1 MTNPITAI
9 ESAKAANAVGNVE
22 SISVNPNQVSGIA
35 DYSELNSVPM
45 VQPFSSSASHDTR
58 TAQQIMTSSLNQNM
72 ASIYDGA
79 LVSAGDFSSLN
90 FDDNTALQFD
100 PTSLNSLKYHEDE
113 DAALRE
119 VSKQFEAIFVQEML
133 KRMRTATEALGDEEN
148 PLSNNSNGMFQDLLD
163 NQLAISV
170 TKKSSF
176 GLAELLYQQLSGQT
190 VGSV

>member
-1 MTNPITAI
+1 MTNPIIAI
-9 ESAKAANAVGNVE
+9 ESAKAANAVGSVE
-22 SISVNPNQVSGIA
+22 NISVNPNQVSGIA
-35 DYSELNSVPM
+35 DYAELNSVPL
-45 VQPFSSSASHDTR
+45 VQPFSSPSSHGTR
-58 TAQQIMTSSLNQNM
+58 TAQQVMTSSLNQNM
-72 ASIYDGA
+72 ASIYDEA
-79 LVSAGDFSSLN
+79 LVSAGDLSSLN

-100 PTSLNSLKYHEDE
+100 PTSLNSLKYHDDE

>member
-1 MTNPITAI
+1 MTSPITVV
-9 ESAKAANAVGNVE
+9 ENAKAAFVANDVE
-22 SISVNPNQVSGIA
+22 SISANRNQMSGIA
-35 DYSELNSVPM
+35 DYTALDSVPM
-45 VQPFSSSASHDTR
+45 TQAFANEPSHDTG
-58 TAQQIMTSSLNQNM
+58 TVQQVMTSSLNQNL
-72 ASIYDGA
+72 ASLYDGA
-79 LVSAGDFSSLN
+79 LVSAGDLSSLK

-148 PLSNNSNGMFQDLLD
+148 PLSNNSNGMFQGLLD

-176 GLAELLYQQLSGQT
+176 GLAELLYQQLSGQS

>member
-1 MTNPITAI
+1 MTNPIIAI

-22 SISVNPNQVSGIA
+22 NISVNPNQVSGIA
-35 DYSELNSVPM
+35 DYAELNSVPM
-45 VQPFSSSASHDTR
+45 VQPFSSSSSHGTR
-58 TAQQIMTSSLNQNM
+58 TAQQVMTSSLNQNM
-72 ASIYDGA
+72 ASIYDEA
-79 LVSAGDFSSLN
+79 MVSAGDLSSLN
-90 FDDNTALQFD
+90 FDDKTALQFD
-100 PTSLNSLKYHEDE
+100 PTSLNSLKYHDDE

>member
-1 MTNPITAI
+1 
-9 ESAKAANAVGNVE
+9 
-22 SISVNPNQVSGIA
+22 
-35 DYSELNSVPM
+35 
-45 VQPFSSSASHDTR
+45 
-58 TAQQIMTSSLNQNM
+58 M
-72 ASIYDGA
+72 ASIYDEA
-79 LVSAGDFSSLN
+79 IYDEAMVSAGDLSSLN

-100 PTSLNSLKYHEDE
+100 PTSLNSLKYHDDE

-119 VSKQFEAIFVQEML
+119 VSKQFEAIFVVEML